1 MNIKDELLK
10 AVDEG
15 FISAEQLVLAFV
27 KWNTAED
34 IEEMLKAN
42 ELLPEDFDN

>member
-27 KWNTAED
+27 KLNTAED
-34 IEEMLKAN
+34 IVEMLKAN
-42 ELLPEDFDN
+42 ELLTEDFDD

>member
-34 IEEMLKAN
+34 IVEMLKAN
-42 ELLPEDFDN
+42 ELLTEDFDD